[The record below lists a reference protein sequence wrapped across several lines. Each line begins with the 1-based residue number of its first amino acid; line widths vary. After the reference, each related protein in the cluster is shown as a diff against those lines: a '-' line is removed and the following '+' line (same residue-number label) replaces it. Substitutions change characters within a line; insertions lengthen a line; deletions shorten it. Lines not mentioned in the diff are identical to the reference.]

1 MKTLNLLIFLLLP
14 FLGYAQPSR
23 TYEKQWPFSE
33 GLARVMKMVNFNG
46 YMIPMYGF
54 IDSSGEEI
62 IPVQFDYAEDFCNG
76 IALVGRL
83 RKAER
88 SENRFTL
95 CLAPRFNYITKTGKE
110 LKYEF
115 YNATSSNIHT
125 KSVLVGSPFKPYHN
139 EPAMGRHEYKY
150 QYVEIPVSKIVECVN
165 NLTDLNIPRAW
176 AHWAKA
182 KDNQN
187 NYNTTYKINLKNT
200 AIAPSE
206 DVATYYISQ
215 KEPSMISDD
224 RKGEVIIDTIMQ
236 KYIVIVQHGLC
247 GIRSYQTDKLLIP
260 CMYNDII
267 YLGKGIFAVHKC
279 KSYAL
284 INDNREYITEFIYDK
299 ISTMR
304 TPDSDEFS
312 GIAYMI
318 RDRYQYG
325 GWAHRYIYD
334 QYNLD
339 RDGSGYQPRKYKGYI
354 K

>member
-1 MKTLNLLIFLLLP
+1 MKTFKLLIFLLLP
-14 FLGYAQPSR
+14 LYVYAQPSR

-54 IDSSGEEI
+54 IDSNGEEV

-125 KSVLVGSPFKPYHN
+125 KSVLVGSPFKPYHH

-150 QYVEIPVSKIVECVN
+150 QYVEIPVSKIAECVN

-176 AHWAKA
+176 ASWAKA

-187 NYNTTYKINLKNT
+187 NYKTTYNINLNEI
-200 AIAPSE
+200 AIAPSV
-206 DVATYYISQ
+206 DVATYYMSS
-215 KEPSMISDD
+215 KEPSMIFDD
-224 RKGEVIIDTIMQ
+224 RKGEIIIDTIMQ
-236 KYIVIVQHGLC
+236 KYILTVQHGLC

-260 CMYNDII
+260 CMYGDII
-267 YLGKGIFAVHKC
+267 YLGEGIFAVQKG

-284 INDNREYITEFIYDK
+284 INEDGEYITEFVYDK
-299 ISTMR
+299 ISTQR
-304 TPDSDEFS
+304 NSDSDEFS
-312 GIAYMI
+312 GRACMI
-318 RDRYQYG
+318 KDRYQYG

-334 QYNLD
+334 YYDLN
-339 RDGSGYQPRKYKGYI
+339 RDGSGYQSRKYKGNI